1 MFEFIQALDNK
12 TYNYLRDK
20 YGYPESS
27 DESSIEG
34 WILDQDQTKE
44 LFSRS
49 KAKIFSFRVFE
60 IPEKYQEN
68 IDEFKCDYWD
78 GEFVFDDDNYC
89 FMKEKGSDEMIFPG
103 RTHWSGPKE
112 YYFEDEKER
121 MI

>member
-1 MFEFIQALDNK
+1 MYRFVEALDNK

-34 WILDQDQTKE
+34 WILDQEQIKE
-44 LFSRS
+44 LFSMS

-78 GEFVFDDDNYC
+78 GDFVFDDDNYEC
-89 FMKEKGSDEMIFPG
+89 MKEKGSFEVLVKGPKSFPG
-103 RTHWSGPKE
+103 LSG
-112 YYFEDEKER
+112 YYFEDKKR
-121 MI
+121 G

>member
-1 MFEFIQALDNK
+1 MGMFEFIQALDNK

-44 LFSRS
+44 LFSMS
-49 KAKIFSFRVFE
+49 KAKIFSFKVYE

-78 GEFVFDDDNYC
+78 GNFVFDDNYEC
-89 FMKEKGSDEMIFPG
+89 MKEKGSFDVLIKGPKSFPG
-103 RTHWSGPKE
+103 LDG
-112 YYFEDEKER
+112 YYF
-121 MI
+121 

>member
-12 TYNYLRDK
+12 AYNYLRDK

-34 WILDQDQTKE
+34 WILDSDQIKE
-44 LFSRS
+44 LFSMP
-49 KAKIFSFRVFE
+49 KAKIFSFKVYE
-60 IPEKYQEN
+60 IPEKYQGN

-78 GEFVFDDDNYC
+78 GDFVFDDDNYC
-89 FMKEKGSDEMIFPG
+89 FMKEKGSDEMIFPE
-103 RTHWSGPKE
+103 RTHWPGPKE

>member
-49 KAKIFSFRVFE
+49 KIFNFKVYE

-78 GEFVFDDDNYC
+78 GDFVFDDDNYC
-89 FMKEKGSDEMIFPG
+89 FMKEKESDEMIFPA
-103 RTHWSGPKE
+103 RRHRSGPKE

>member
-34 WILDQDQTKE
+34 WILDQVQTKE
-44 LFSRS
+44 LFLMS
-49 KAKIFSFRVFE
+49 KAKIFSLKVYE
-60 IPEKYQEN
+60 IPEKYQDN

-78 GEFVFDDDNYC
+78 GDFVFDDDNYC
-89 FMKEKGSDEMIFPG
+89 FMKEKGSGEMIFSG
-103 RTHWSGPKE
+103 RIHLSGSKE
-112 YYFEDEKER
+112 YYFEDKKER

>member
-44 LFSRS
+44 LFSIS
-49 KAKIFSFRVFE
+49 KAKIFSFKVYE
-60 IPEKYQEN
+60 IPEKYQDN

-78 GEFVFDDDNYC
+78 GNFVFDDNYEC
-89 FMKEKGSDEMIFPG
+89 MKEKGSFDVLIKGPKSFPG
-103 RTHWSGPKE
+103 LDG
-112 YYFEDEKER
+112 YYF
-121 MI
+121 

>member
-34 WILDQDQTKE
+34 WILDQDQRKE
-44 LFSRS
+44 LFSMS

-78 GEFVFDDDNYC
+78 GNFVFDDDNYC
-89 FMKEKGSDEMIFPG
+89 FMKEKGSDELIFPG
-103 RTHWSGPKE
+103 RTHWPGPKE

>member
-103 RTHWSGPKE
+103 RIHWPGPKE
-112 YYFEDEKER
+112 YYFEDEKR
-121 MI
+121 G

>member
-44 LFSRS
+44 LFSMS
-49 KAKIFSFRVFE
+49 KVKIFSFKVYE
-60 IPEKYQEN
+60 IPEKYQDN

-78 GEFVFDDDNYC
+78 GDFVFDDDNYC

-103 RTHWSGPKE
+103 RTH
-112 YYFEDEKER
+112 
-121 MI
+121 

>member
-1 MFEFIQALDNK
+1 MGMFEFIQALDNK

-49 KAKIFSFRVFE
+49 S
-60 IPEKYQEN
+60 
-68 IDEFKCDYWD
+68 
-78 GEFVFDDDNYC
+78 
-89 FMKEKGSDEMIFPG
+89 
-103 RTHWSGPKE
+103 
-112 YYFEDEKER
+112 
-121 MI
+121 